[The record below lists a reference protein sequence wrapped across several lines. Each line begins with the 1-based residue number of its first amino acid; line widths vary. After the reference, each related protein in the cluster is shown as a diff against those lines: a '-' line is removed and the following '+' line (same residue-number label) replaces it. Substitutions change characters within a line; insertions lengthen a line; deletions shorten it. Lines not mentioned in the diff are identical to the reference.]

1 MAKRNT
7 FDLVSDDSDHRFN
20 NCNVAGNCFRDTK
33 SAIYKRIMKEWKI
46 LEKNLPD
53 SIYVQAYERRID
65 LLRAVIIGAAGTPYH
80 DGLFFFDIQFPSDY
94 PNNPP
99 KIHYHSF
106 GFRLNPN
113 LYTNGVVCLSLLN
126 TWSGKKCE
134 KWDPSSSTILQV
146 LVSIQ
151 ALVLNEK
158 PLFNEPGYR
167 VLKRSL
173 FETKSR
179 AYNEDAFILTC
190 YSAVNIIR
198 KPLKNFDEFVK
209 EHFRER
215 GHVLLAACK
224 EYANGRVRVG
234 YYGYNS
240 NNEIASRSS
249 TVVIKVSDSFQESLK
264 NAYRNLYKQ
273 FLECGAELES
283 FVEELEV
290 ETGKKKKKEKKK
302 SNGGNG
308 SILKKAMGKI
318 KQALGLKK
326 KKST

>member
-1 MAKRNT
+1 
-7 FDLVSDDSDHRFN
+7 
-20 NCNVAGNCFRDTK
+20 
-33 SAIYKRIMKEWKI
+33 MKEWKI

-158 PLFNEPGYR
+158 PLFNEPAYR

-179 AYNEDAFILTC
+179 AYNEEAFILTC

-264 NAYRNLYKQ
+264 NA
-273 FLECGAELES
+273 
-283 FVEELEV
+283 
-290 ETGKKKKKEKKK
+290 
-302 SNGGNG
+302 
-308 SILKKAMGKI
+308 
-318 KQALGLKK
+318 
-326 KKST
+326 

>member
-1 MAKRNT
+1 M
-7 FDLVSDDSDHRFN
+7 
-20 NCNVAGNCFRDTK
+20 
-33 SAIYKRIMKEWKI
+33 
-46 LEKNLPD
+46 
-53 SIYVQAYERRID
+53 
-65 LLRAVIIGAAGTPYH
+65 LL
-80 DGLFFFDIQFPSDY
+80 F
-94 PNNPP
+94 
-99 KIHYHSF
+99 
-106 GFRLNPN
+106 
-113 LYTNGVVCLSLLN
+113 
-126 TWSGKKCE
+126 
-134 KWDPSSSTILQV
+134 
-146 LVSIQ
+146 
-151 ALVLNEK
+151 
-158 PLFNEPGYR
+158 
-167 VLKRSL
+167 
-173 FETKSR
+173 SR
-179 AYNEDAFILTC
+179 AILLF
-190 YSAVNIIR
+190 NIIR

-209 EHFRER
+209 EHFRQR

-249 TVVIKVSDSFQESLK
+249 TVMIKVSDSFQASLK

-290 ETGKKKKKEKKK
+290 ETGKKK

>member
-7 FDLVSDDSDHRFN
+7 FDLVSDDSDHRFIQI
-20 NCNVAGNCFRDTK
+20 AGNCFRDTK
-33 SAIYKRIMKEWKI
+33 SSIYKRIMKEWKI

-53 SIYVQAYERRID
+53 SIYVHAYERRID

-167 VLKRSL
+167 VLKRSI

-179 AYNEDAFILTC
+179 AYNEEAFILTC

-215 GHVLLAACK
+215 GHVLLAACN

-240 NNEIASRSS
+240 NEIASRSS
-249 TVVIKVSDSFQESLK
+249 TVVIKVSDSFRESLK

-273 FLECGAELES
+273 FLECGAELEN

-290 ETGKKKKKEKKK
+290 EVGKKKKR
-302 SNGGNG
+302 SNGVND

-326 KKST
+326 KKKEKKNST